1 MSSSHYVCYQNS
13 AIVHFNITT
22 LDHGYKTWKERY
34 IKHFETLGN
43 DDELLGQ
50 DPPQTANNIHPYNTM
65 QKRRVINSSNV
76 KFNRQKSF
84 MSRNFHPKP
93 RHPLRDQKT
102 KSYPSASKV
111 RLDNKVLLWI
121 RLYIQNPRQSK
132 DIRDMDER
140 NPHGR
145 KVRYP
150 WFDALTYVY
159 KMYNTWVVKFSPLG
173 FFSLR
178 STTVVTGLI
187 IPW

>member
-93 RHPLRDQKT
+93 RHTLRDQKRNLTLQRRRSDLTTKCCYEYVYT
-102 KSYPSASKV
+102 KSPTIQGYP
-111 RLDNKVLLWI
+111 
-121 RLYIQNPRQSK
+121 
-132 DIRDMDER
+132 
-140 NPHGR
+140 
-145 KVRYP
+145 
-150 WFDALTYVY
+150 
-159 KMYNTWVVKFSPLG
+159 
-173 FFSLR
+173 
-178 STTVVTGLI
+178 
-187 IPW
+187 